1 MTSLRYI
8 NRVHKKPN
16 WYRSN
21 VANSVS
27 AYLIS
32 CVTFMSRCVET
43 RSLYVTVKTAEGNRK
58 GMVSISADGDR
69 YGDRFTVT
77 DVRIR

>member
-1 MTSLRYI
+1 
-8 NRVHKKPN
+8 
-16 WYRSN
+16 
-21 VANSVS
+21 
-27 AYLIS
+27 
-32 CVTFMSRCVET
+32 MSRCVET
-43 RSLYVTVKTAEGNRK
+43 RSPYVTVKTAEGNRK

>member
-1 MTSLRYI
+1 MRYI
-8 NRVHKKPN
+8 NSFNKKPN
-16 WYRSN
+16 WYPSN
-21 VANSVS
+21 VANSGC

-32 CVTFMSRCVET
+32 SVTFMSRCVET
-43 RSLYVTVKTAEGNRK
+43 RSPYVTVKTAEGNRK

-69 YGDRFTVT
+69 YSDRFTVT